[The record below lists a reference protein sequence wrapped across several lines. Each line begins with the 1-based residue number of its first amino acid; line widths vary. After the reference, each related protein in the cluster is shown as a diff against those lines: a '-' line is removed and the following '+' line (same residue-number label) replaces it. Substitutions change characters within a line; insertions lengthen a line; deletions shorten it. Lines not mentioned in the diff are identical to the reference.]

1 LFHHNPARVKIA
13 VMQTPKFATITEPA
27 RMSALKPTNKA
38 AITATTK
45 DSRKRDFPALQTAAE
60 QSFAIALAAAN
71 ALDPKRGPELA
82 LLGWSM
88 CHGLSNL
95 LIDGTLEGMPAQW
108 PVATSLARQRMKR
121 AVDGGG

>member
-13 VMQTPKFATITEPA
+13 IMQTPKFATITEPA

-38 AITATTK
+38 ATK
-45 DSRKRDFPALQTAAE
+45 DSRKGDFPALQTAAE
-60 QSFAIALAAAN
+60 QSFAIVLAATN

-82 LLGWSM
+82 LLGWSL

-95 LIDGTLEGMPAQW
+95 LIDGTLEGMPVQW
-108 PVATSLARQRMKR
+108 PAATSLARQRMKR